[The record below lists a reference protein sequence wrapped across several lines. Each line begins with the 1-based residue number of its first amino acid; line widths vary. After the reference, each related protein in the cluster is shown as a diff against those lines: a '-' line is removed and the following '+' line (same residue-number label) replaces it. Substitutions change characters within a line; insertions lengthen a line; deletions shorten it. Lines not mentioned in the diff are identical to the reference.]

1 MIDNAPK
8 IKAIENPVLDNAIGA
23 YDTYINASLGKDPES
38 TRAKGIVLTKDEIIS
53 IRTYAYAALKLPT
66 TLVDVKAY
74 LGYSGGAGIGNEPI
88 DFQRS
93 FVIVHNHAERW
104 DPIYRDI
111 RNVTTEL
118 KLFGA
123 NMVIYGDQMEKVLS
137 QIKGDKT
144 LKDLGIET
152 YEDLAAVKLKM
163 GDAFPGIELDDND
176 LETAASFGDHI
187 AIMLEGVTAQFNN
200 AQGINDKL
208 SSFANDLANKVQSQI
223 NTRLTAIDTSSLPEE
238 ITALNTK
245 IEERALS
252 IDEKTKEYKAAVE
265 KSISSAAGLNVFG
278 IAMAIYIGVEAEKI
292 RKERNALKDQ
302 QEVDIA
308 LLHEKNSI
316 LGNLALVKLDMQN
329 LNVLVINADH
339 ATKNLVAVW
348 DSITTYTKSSKDA
361 AAKIT
366 DAMKAR
372 MFVTQFNLVVAPWK
386 LMGND
391 VADLLQVF
399 IEADNEFNNLSTSN

>member
-1 MIDNAPK
+1 MTNIVTDNNVIDTA
-8 IKAIENPVLDNAIGA
+8 AGA
-23 YDTYINASLGKDPES
+23 YDAYIKASLGKDPES

-53 IRTYAYAALKLPT
+53 IRKYVYAALKLPDSI
-66 TLVDVKAY
+66 VDVKAY
-74 LGYSGGAGIGNEPI
+74 LGYNGGAGIGNEPI

-93 FVIVHNHAERW
+93 FFIIKTHAESW
-104 DPIYRDI
+104 DPLYRDI

-123 NMVIYGDQMEKVLS
+123 NMVIYGDQMKTVLS

-144 LKDLGIET
+144 LKALGIET

-163 GDAFPGIELDDND
+163 GNAFPGIELDEND

-187 AIMLEGVTAQFNN
+187 DIMLKGVTAQSNS

-223 NTRLTAIDTSSLPEE
+223 NTRLSAIDTSSLPQE

-245 IEERALS
+245 VEERAVS
-252 IDEKTKEYKAAVE
+252 IDEKTKEYKSAVE
-265 KSISSAAGLNVFG
+265 KSIGSAAGLNPFG
-278 IAMAIYIGVEAEKI
+278 LAMAIYIGVEAEKI
-292 RKERNALKDQ
+292 RKERNALKNL
-302 QEVDIA
+302 QEIDIA
-308 LLHEKNSI
+308 LLKEKNSI
-316 LGNLALVKLDMQN
+316 LGRLALVKLDMQN
-329 LNVLVINADH
+329 LNMLVINADH

-348 DSITTYTKSSKDA
+348 DSITTYTKYSKDA
-361 AAKIT
+361 AADIT

-372 MFVTQFNLVVAPWK
+372 MFVTHFSLVVAPWK
-386 LMGND
+386 LMSND

-399 IEADNEFNNLSTSN
+399 IEADNEFNNLPTSN